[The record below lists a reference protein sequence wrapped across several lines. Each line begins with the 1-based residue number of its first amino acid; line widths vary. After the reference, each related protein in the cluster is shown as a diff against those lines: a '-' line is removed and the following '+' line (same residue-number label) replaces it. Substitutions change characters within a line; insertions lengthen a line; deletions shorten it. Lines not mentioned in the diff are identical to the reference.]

1 MWHRKCLKY
10 IVDQKNSMG
19 KTLFTTIIK
28 ILFGIIKR
36 YLETRKGAG
45 ECNINDNI

>member
-10 IVDQKNSMG
+10 MVDQNNSMG
-19 KTLFTTIIK
+19 KTFFTTIIK

-36 YLETRKGAG
+36 YLENRKGAV
-45 ECNINDNI
+45 ECNINDDI